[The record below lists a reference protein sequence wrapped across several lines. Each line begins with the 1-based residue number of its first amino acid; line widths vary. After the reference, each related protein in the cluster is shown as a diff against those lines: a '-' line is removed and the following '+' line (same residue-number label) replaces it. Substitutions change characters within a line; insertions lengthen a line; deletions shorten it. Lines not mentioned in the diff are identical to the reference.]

1 MWIIKMEL
9 SIEEKRILI
18 SVAKNAV
25 EKEFNNIPPIEV
37 DFQKYPLLNSTSGAF
52 VTLTRD
58 DRLRGCIGY
67 IISDKPLVDTVTEAA
82 VQAAKHDPRFPSISF
97 EEFPNIDFEI
107 SVLSKPFPMESYED
121 IILGQHGLILT
132 EQGRRGLLLPQVPIE
147 HNMNKEEYLNALC
160 QKAGFHPDLWKEKQ
174 LKLEAFTAL
183 VFSEKELEE

>member
-1 MWIIKMEL
+1 MEL

-18 SVAKNAV
+18 SIAKNAI
-25 EKEFNNIPPIEV
+25 EKEFDNIPPIEI
-37 DFQKYPLLNSTSGAF
+37 DFERYPLLSSTSGAF

-58 DRLRGCIGY
+58 NRLRGCIGY
-67 IISDKPLVDTVTEAA
+67 IISDKPLVDTVAEAA
-82 VQAAKHDPRFPSISF
+82 VQAAMHDPRFPSVSS

-121 IILGQHGLILT
+121 IILGLHGLILN

-160 QKAGFHPDLWKEKQ
+160 QKTGFHPDLWKEKQ
-174 LKLEAFTAL
+174 LNLEAFTAL